1 MSSEPATERR
11 PAGDVSKADLA
22 AQAWRPIIAFIA
34 DTGPRRSG
42 IFGELG
48 LTPNDGRALA
58 SLEPEVGRPMR
69 SLAREW
75 GCDASTA
82 TWAVDRLEGKGL
94 AERRAD
100 PNDRRVR
107 LVVLTEHGA
116 RLRDELRVRMQ
127 DPPPELL
134 QLRRS
139 ELIALRDAASRLP
152 RPAWATAPSGTEG
165 AVGRPGIMGT
175 DGKFPSTARRTR

>member
-1 MSSEPATERR
+1 MSSGRTRGR
-11 PAGDVSKADLA
+11 GSAGDLSKADLA
-22 AQAWRPIIAFIA
+22 AEAWLPIIAFIA
-34 DTGPRRSG
+34 DTGPHRSR

-58 SLEPEVGRPMR
+58 SLDPAIGRPMR
-69 SLAREW
+69 SLAGEW

-82 TWAVDRLEGKGL
+82 TWAVDRLEAKGL

-100 PNDRRVR
+100 PHDRRVR
-107 LVVLTEHGA
+107 LVVLTEHGT

-127 DPPPELL
+127 EPPAELL

-139 ELIALRDAASRLP
+139 ELLALRDAASRLP
-152 RPAWATAPSGTEG
+152 RPAWATGP
-165 AVGRPGIMGT
+165 PGT
-175 DGKFPSTARRTR
+175 DGAVDRKGIVGTDRGLPTNARSSM